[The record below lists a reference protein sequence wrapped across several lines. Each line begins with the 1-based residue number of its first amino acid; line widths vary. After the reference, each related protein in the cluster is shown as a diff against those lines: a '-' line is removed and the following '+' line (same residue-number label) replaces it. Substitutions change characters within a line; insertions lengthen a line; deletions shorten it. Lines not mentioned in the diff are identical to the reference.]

1 MRGESRFSA
10 SGTAKEIESA
20 FRGNGTDERLII
32 DILSTLDNDQ
42 RQDLADEYIRRYD
55 EVRVLSEILH
65 SRDTFC
71 HFNYILR
78 RPLRIFYGGDS
89 NIQGNPSSQLKPPVD
104 LDFGCSATLPGQ

>member
-55 EVRVLSEILH
+55 EVREGSKTNKILN
-65 SRDTFC
+65 SRDTSC
-71 HFNYILR
+71 HFI
-78 RPLRIFYGGDS
+78 
-89 NIQGNPSSQLKPPVD
+89 
-104 LDFGCSATLPGQ
+104 T